1 MRYNTKCPETLQLSA
16 VQRHRAPS
24 LSVVNIKLQ
33 TSHSDCRLPLHR
45 LHEFSARS
53 PADWPGWTGPSSPGA
68 QWKKKKKGLQ
78 RCKLKWSLWSVF
90 LVKSSSF
97 APARSGVD
105 DFGVSDINN
114 HQLSATDVVS
124 WNLFNGHFVQH
135 STRLVPGGDLIKVL

>member
-68 QWKKKKKGLQ
+68 QWRKKKKRFAEVQIKMI
-78 RCKLKWSLWSVF
+78 
-90 LVKSSSF
+90 LVKCFPCQSSSF